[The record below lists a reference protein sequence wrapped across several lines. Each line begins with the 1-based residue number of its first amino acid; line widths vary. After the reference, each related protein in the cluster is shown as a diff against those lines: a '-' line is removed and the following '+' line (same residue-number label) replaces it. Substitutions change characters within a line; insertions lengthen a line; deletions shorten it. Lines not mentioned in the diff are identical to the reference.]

1 MREYIDSISDGTGAI
16 LVRDISLKGNSSAD
30 FMKYLRNEGFKM
42 WSKSKGSF
50 DGVDWVY
57 VNLNSKRYAYGM
69 PGIPV
74 TTPFGN
80 HAENQIKTICR
91 NGCWSFCTLQAA
103 FTIAT

>member
-16 LVRDISLKGNSSAD
+16 LVKDISLKGNPSAD

-42 WSKSKGSF
+42 WSKSKGSY

-74 TTPFGN
+74 TNPFGN
-80 HAENQIKTICR
+80 HAVTIDEFKVIYEIYR
-91 NGCWSFCTLQAA
+91 KYEDKLVLSFE
-103 FTIAT
+103 